1 MTWTI
6 SSLLDW
12 TTIYFTNHKI
22 EEPHLEAEILLAHA
36 LGIKRI
42 QIYTMHDR
50 VLSDEEL
57 AAFKKLILRRIK
69 REPTAYIIGYRPFMS
84 LDFNVTREV
93 LIPRPETEILVE
105 KAIDLIKEIQKD
117 GVSVLDIGTGSGA
130 IAVSIAKYS
139 ASANIWATDISKA
152 AIETAASNANNH
164 GVSERITFL
173 SGDLFSPIDKN
184 QKFDIIASNP
194 PYIPTSDIEALQPEI
209 TQYEP
214 VRALD
219 GGPDGLAYYRKI
231 TAQAPAYLSE
241 KGHLLIEV
249 GAGQADNVAEIVRTT
264 GTFSGITKIQDHSGV
279 ERVIIASKNWP

>member
-84 LDFNVTREV
+84 LDFGVTKDV
-93 LIPRPETEILVE
+93 LIPRPETEILAEEAIEIIKQSE
-105 KAIDLIKEIQKD
+105 KKD
-117 GVSVLDIGTGSGA
+117 VSVLDIGTGSGA
-130 IAVSIAKYS
+130 IAISIAKYCPT
-139 ASANIWATDISKA
+139 ARVWATDISKA
-152 AIETAASNANNH
+152 AIEVAGNNAKKH
-164 GVSERITFL
+164 GVGDRITFFT
-173 SGDLFSPIDKN
+173 GDLLSPVDKN

-194 PYIPTSDIEALQPEI
+194 PYIKTSDIETLQPEI
-209 TQYEP
+209 TQFEP

-231 TAQAPAYLSE
+231 AAQAPEYLSE
-241 KGHLLIEV
+241 KGHLLLEV
-249 GAGQADNVAEIVRTT
+249 GIGQAESVAEMAQVAGVFPI
-264 GTFSGITKIQDHSGV
+264 IKKIRDHSAI
-279 ERVIIASKNWP
+279 ERVVLASK